1 MTTKYK
7 CIRCGVYEKTIF
19 SDIKKHLNR
28 KNLCN
33 RNNDSIFL
41 SNDQLLVLSLIPFHN
56 NIHSVSDNDIL
67 HLQHS
72 NIIDKNKK
80 ELFDEIDRIEKNKIK
95 ICKFCNEEYPL
106 IIDLKKHVILNCFF
120 NELQKRQNINNNNN
134 EVFNNCENIKNTHIQ
149 TLNNNSNNNSN
160 NNNNNNIS
168 IFVDVNKPVPFDDEW
183 ELSHIEQDKKETLT
197 ISKTMYTSFLKEIL
211 KNDMNMNVIIDNDN
225 NEVGMVYKNNDDKY
239 IQMNSK
245 DIAEKTMKKLNFHL
259 NEMNKN
265 NDCDSFEDVKT
276 FSRRMI
282 NKKYIDYQ
290 KNDSIHKNVDDMIF
304 SIYGNTKN
312 QATNIAKKVLHN
324 YDKKSSGF

>member
-33 RNNDSIFL
+33 KNNDSIFL

-56 NIHSVSDNDIL
+56 NIQSVSDNDIL

-120 NELQKRQNINNNNN
+120 NELQKIQNINNNNN

-149 TLNNNSNNNSN
+149 TLNNNSNNN

-225 NEVGMVYKNNDDKY
+225 NELGMVYKNNDDKY

-290 KNDSIHKNVDDMIF
+290 KNESIHKNVDDMIF

-312 QATNIAKKVLHN
+312 EATNIAKKVLHN
-324 YDKKSSGF
+324 YDKKYSGF